1 MSLRKRIQILLA
13 FLVGIPLLVLLF
25 ESYQAGRRTLVTE
38 LKRETLQMANL
49 ETAKMDLI
57 FEPPRLIVEGLVRAL
72 ETDPQLDA
80 ASISSL
86 LHRTLHENA
95 DIYGVCIA
103 FDPALTS
110 LGRFD
115 PYVFRKD
122 GGESEML
129 DADEDY
135 THEDWYTLPAKSGF
149 GKWSKPFYNSA
160 ISTFCY
166 SAARNIELQVND
178 PSTYIYP
185 VYIDDVV
192 RSIISLALEESNSS
206 NVNYPEI
213 SPSYK
218 ITVGELSE
226 LIHNFQDQNYLTL
239 PDLSDGLTKA
249 LYSTYISY
257 LPEEKFTQN
266 LIASI
271 DERGSFIELMKGKS
285 FGQMSFLTCK
295 PGFIRGEHY
304 HNSKT
309 EKFFIV
315 EGDALFTF
323 RSLRDNKTLEIFA
336 SSSKP
341 LIVQSIPGWVHN
353 IKNIGNKDLLALVWA
368 NEIFQKKNPDTYPC
382 KVTK

>member
-1 MSLRKRIQILLA
+1 MRILITGSNG
-13 FLVGIPLLVLLF
+13 FIGRNLVIGF
-25 ESYQAGRRTLVTE
+25 SQAGINDL
-38 LKRETLQMANL
+38 LYFNREDDVEILSKNIKLSDVIIHLAGEMRADENVIYDCNVNIT
-49 ETAKMDLI
+49 DLI
-57 FEPPRLIVEGLVRAL
+57 CKLVSA
-72 ETDPQLDA
+72 EKA
-80 ASISSL
+80 NKKIIFASSIQVLQNS
-86 LHRTLHENA
+86 
-95 DIYGVCIA
+95 IYGKSKLIA
-103 FDPALTS
+103 EGKLSQLALS
-110 LGRFD
+110 YGCSINIYRFGH
-115 PYVFRKD
+115 V
-122 GGESEML
+122 
-129 DADEDY
+129 
-135 THEDWYTLPAKSGF
+135 F